1 MNDSNR
7 NTLLGVLWGI
17 ALGMVGGAVGGGVGF
32 SLFGL
37 YLFADTL
44 KTEMLIGGSAFLVFL
59 IVFFVTFFYWKKR
72 EVPRRKQVFI
82 FSAILL
88 MFIEIACF
96 FGVVFWLNGTSAR
109 MYPSEGVISD
119 TTLEQ
124 ISSLPPGIYHVVAQV
139 KENSITCILVGDAE
153 DKSCV
158 EGGHL
163 VFFELPNSEMEVHA
177 SLTPHG
183 ERVRDL
189 IKGQTYDLTI
199 EKKRVNDLVFYYL
212 LDFKPYGLASDDSI
226 RITKEI
232 RVSEL
237 GLETTP
243 FNTLTQLA
251 PGRYQVAGYVKSI
264 ELGPCRDFCGTSY
277 IRLSSG
283 PEKTAQELR
292 IPLCPACRPVSDQ
305 ELGQGKA
312 YMFTIE
318 VGQKGLPF
326 EILEFFPL

>member
-17 ALGMVGGAVGGGVGF
+17 ALGMLGGAVGGGVGF

-37 YLFADTL
+37 YFFADTQ
-44 KTEMLIGGSAFLVFL
+44 KAEVLIGGSSLLVFL
-59 IVFFVTFFYWKKR
+59 VVFFVTFFLWKKR
-72 EVPRRKQVFI
+72 EVPQRKQVFI
-82 FSAILL
+82 FSAILII
-88 MFIEIACF
+88 FIEVASI
-96 FGVVFWLNGTSAR
+96 FGVLLWLNGTSAR
-109 MYPSEGVISD
+109 MYPSEGVISS

-124 ISSLPPGIYHVVAQV
+124 ISALPAGTYHVIAEV
-139 KENSITCILVGDAE
+139 KENSIMCAQTGDN
-153 DKSCV
+153 CV
-158 EGGHL
+158 ESGVL
-163 VFFELPNSEMEVHA
+163 VLAQLPKSELKVYP
-177 SLTPHG
+177 SLDPPK
-183 ERVRDL
+183 RVRDL
-189 IKGQTYDLTI
+189 LKGQTYDLTI

-232 RVSEL
+232 RASEL

-243 FNTLTQLA
+243 FNTLTQLT
-251 PGRYQVAGYVKSI
+251 PGRYQVVGYVKSI

-305 ELGQGKA
+305 ELGEGKM
-312 YMFTIE
+312 YIFLIQ
-318 VGQKGLPF
+318 VGQKGFPF
-326 EILEFFPL
+326 EILEFFQL